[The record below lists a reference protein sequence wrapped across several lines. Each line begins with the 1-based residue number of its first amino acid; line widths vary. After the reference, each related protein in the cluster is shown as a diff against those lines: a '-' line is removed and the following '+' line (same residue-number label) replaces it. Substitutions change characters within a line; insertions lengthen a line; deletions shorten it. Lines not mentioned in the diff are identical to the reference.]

1 MPGFL
6 SGRTR
11 TFYILFSAGATFI
24 IIGIASAVYT
34 NIPVDVRLSGS
45 IKPGTTDNLTPNM
58 NIGNSANIVI
68 TGSKFNVTITDPD
81 RHIIKAERGNS
92 IFNYNLVAE
101 KEGQYTITTKNTG
114 NSDLTLNGHAQ
125 TKGSVT
131 ALTGQMMLI
140 VTGIIVTGLGLR
152 LRNK

>member
-1 MPGFL
+1 
-6 SGRTR
+6 
-11 TFYILFSAGATFI
+11 
-24 IIGIASAVYT
+24 
-34 NIPVDVRLSGS
+34 
-45 IKPGTTDNLTPNM
+45 
-58 NIGNSANIVI
+58 
-68 TGSKFNVTITDPD
+68 
-81 RHIIKAERGNS
+81 
-92 IFNYNLVAE
+92 VAE
-101 KEGQYTITTKNTG
+101 KEGQYTISTKNTG